1 MSAGAA
7 PITVLFNAGAG
18 TSHTARHALQQQLGT
33 DRFRV
38 EQVEPDSI
46 RRHVREAV
54 ASGARIIGV
63 AGGDGTINAAA
74 SVLATPRQG
83 GRQPPALLVVPMGTL
98 NNFARRVG
106 IHTVADAVKAVERD
120 VVRTLPV
127 GFANEHIFLNTLTF
141 GEYSRVVRIRE
152 QLRTYVGKWPAAA
165 LAFGATCVTLR
176 RFGATLTLPDRTLS
190 RRTPFVWIGVGW
202 GSFPRVDEALERRRH
217 PDLEVAIVR
226 SDGRLAATGFVL
238 RMSLRMLRQ
247 QFPVRDRRLE
257 VLHARSLVLD
267 SGHRIDA
274 TADGEVLR
282 LRPPVEVGVKDDALR
297 VLTGPG
303 AGNHD

>member
-7 PITVLFNAGAG
+7 PIIVLFNAGAG
-18 TSHTARHALQQQLGT
+18 TSQTTQQALQQQLGRE
-33 DRFRV
+33 RFRV
-38 EQVEPDSI
+38 RRVEPDSI
-46 RRHVREAV
+46 RRHVGEAV
-54 ASGARIIGV
+54 ASGVRIIGV
-63 AGGDGTINAAA
+63 AGGDGTVNAAA
-74 SVLATPRQG
+74 SVLAAQRTG

-127 GFANEHIFLNTLTF
+127 GYANEHIFLNTLTF

-152 QLRTYVGKWPAAA
+152 QLRTFVGKWPAAA
-165 LAFGATCVTLR
+165 LAFGAASITLR
-176 RFGATLTLPDRTLS
+176 RFSATLTLPDRTLS

-238 RMSLRMLRQ
+238 RMSLQMLRR

-257 VLHARSLVLD
+257 VLHARSLALD

-282 LRPPVEVGVKDDALR
+282 LRPPVEVGVRDDALR

-303 AGNHD
+303 AKGHD